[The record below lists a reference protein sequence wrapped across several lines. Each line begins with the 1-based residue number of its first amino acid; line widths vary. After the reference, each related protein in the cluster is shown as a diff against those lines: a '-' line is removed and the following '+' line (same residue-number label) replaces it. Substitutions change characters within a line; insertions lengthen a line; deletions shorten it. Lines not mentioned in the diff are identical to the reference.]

1 MFKGEKISPIYSLAA
16 AILIGLAMSA
26 MVLQFTQQQPWLGL
40 KLVFDSSAVG
50 AVVKSSQGPSAQIP
64 LGTVITKISSRDDSL
79 TFSELD
85 FVAEPD
91 GGMGTYKTYYGFLDR
106 QDRYARI
113 QRSNEIVFE
122 DTHGGEW
129 KIQPQDRRPLFSL
142 PADFWIQFSVG
153 LSAWLFCASAW
164 ALRPRVEGTRYLL
177 LNGFAMLI
185 SAQFA
190 AVYTTRELAVPAKL
204 FWWIDGL
211 NFLGG
216 SLFIASLVA
225 LLLYYPRKLAPRWV
239 GWAVITIY
247 VVWHILQ
254 DNDVV
259 ESMTDARRVLV
270 MVGVAATFVLAGIH
284 WRKSRK
290 DPVARASL
298 QWFLLSWILAIGI
311 FSTMLFIPQLAG
323 IDNSSIQGYS
333 FFLFL
338 LMYVGLGF
346 GIMRFRLFGLGEW
359 WYRIVFWILAMLLLV
374 ALDLALL
381 FGLHWSNQ
389 VSLST
394 ALLVCGLFW
403 LPLRGFLQS
412 RLMPTPKPW
421 AAAFKQVVDI
431 ALTPPG
437 SHQTEL
443 YIQLLKDFFNPL
455 NIQALKQAPQDAE
468 ILEDGLTLLLPSVV
482 GLPGFRL
489 EYAHGGQKLFSPKDV
504 ASLKEL
510 AGMLQ
515 YTVDSQNSYK
525 KGVVEERSRIAR
537 DLHDDVGARLLDG
550 LYDSEAD
557 LRSTIQGAIGDIRSI
572 VSGISGDQLQ
582 LSYFLGD
589 LRHEAHRRLEAVG
602 IEVKWPTIDE
612 LPDDRALDYRSYK
625 VIGSAVREIVSNAI
639 KHSKAKSFVAKVD
652 VSSSA
657 LTFKFTDDGCGL
669 SDSNLDG
676 SSSGAGDGNGLK
688 ILKRRISELNG
699 TLRLQRTSPGTCIT
713 MIVPID

>member
-1 MFKGEKISPIYSLAA
+1 MFKGEKISPIYSLAI

-40 KLVFDSSAVG
+40 KLTFDSSVGG

-64 LGTVITKISSRDDSL
+64 AGTVLTKISSKEDSL

-106 QDRYARI
+106 QDRYARM
-113 QRSNEIVFE
+113 QRSDEVVFQ

-129 KIQPQDRRPLFSL
+129 KVQPQDRRPLLSL
-142 PADFWIQFSVG
+142 PADFWIQFAVG
-153 LSAWLFCASAW
+153 LLAWLLCASAW

-177 LNGFAMLI
+177 LNGFGMLI

-211 NFLGG
+211 NFFGG
-216 SLFIASLVA
+216 SLFIGSLVA

-239 GWAVITIY
+239 GWAIIAVYT
-247 VVWHILQ
+247 VWYILQ
-254 DNDVV
+254 DQDVV

-270 MVGVAATFVLAGIH
+270 MIGVASTFVLAGVH

-298 QWFLLSWILAIGI
+298 QWFLLSWILAAGI

-323 IDNSSIQGYS
+323 IDNSSIQGYG
-333 FFLFL
+333 FLLFL

-346 GIMRFRLFGLGEW
+346 GILRFRLFGLGEW

-374 ALDLALL
+374 VLDLTFL

-394 ALLVCGLFW
+394 ALLICGLFW

-421 AAAFKQVVDI
+421 ATTFKRVVDI
-431 ALTPPG
+431 ALAPPG
-437 SHQTEL
+437 PHQTEL
-443 YIQLLKDFFNPL
+443 YVQLLKDSFNPL
-455 NIQALKQAPQDAE
+455 NIQVLKQAPREAE
-468 ILEDGLTLLLPSVV
+468 ILEDGLALVLPPVV

-489 EYAHGGQKLFSPKDV
+489 EYAHGGQKLFSPKDLS
-504 ASLKEL
+504 SLKEL

-572 VSGISGDQLQ
+572 VSGISGDQIQ

-602 IEVKWPTIDE
+602 IEVKWPTVDE
-612 LPDDRALDYRSYK
+612 LPEDRALDYRAYK

-639 KHSKAKSFVAKVD
+639 KHSQAKSFD
-652 VSSSA
+652 TEIEVSGST
-657 LTFKFTDDGCGL
+657 LTFKFTDDGRGL
-669 SDSNLDG
+669 PDSNLD
-676 SSSGAGDGNGLK
+676 GAGDGNGLK

-699 TLRLQRTSPGTCIT
+699 TLRLQRASPGTSIT
-713 MIVPID
+713 LIVPIG